1 MAADVLTIDNTVRT
15 GVPRRLFTM
24 PPVLTPPEVD
34 KDGKRFLFAAPEGSN
49 TQTNIVLVLNWQGGL
64 RK

>member
-1 MAADVLTIDNTVRT
+1 
-15 GVPRRLFTM
+15 M

-34 KDGKRFLFAAPEGSN
+34 KDGKRFLFATPEGSN